1 MNHVPSKLKIPTMPR
16 ELRHAGLP
24 TLSVVVASCR
34 SRSLLDACLGSLLPQ
49 CQEYSAAVIVARAA
63 DAAEIRALQTAY
75 PEVRFVGAPGSSTI
89 PELRAAGMQAADGDI
104 VALTEDH
111 CIASRDWVS
120 QILRAHRPGVDV
132 FGGAMD
138 NAQRERTV
146 DWAAYFAEYGFFAE
160 GDGSTKVTPL
170 ITGANVTYSR
180 NVLDDVIKCAMQGEW
195 ENVAHAR
202 LAAKGSA
209 MQFLRTASV
218 YQNQNY
224 RFRDFCHDRFEHGL
238 AYARRR
244 LSEEGPSRRLLY
256 LPGSLFLPLLLLFRI
271 AQTIGREQRT
281 PFLRALP
288 LTFGFLVAWSL
299 GEAVGY
305 WRGPVSTEGEH
316 V

>member
-1 MNHVPSKLKIPTMPR
+1 MSDAPSTRRIAEAAR
-16 ELRHAGLP
+16 DLRLTGSP

-34 SRSLLDACLGSLLPQ
+34 SRSLLDACLRSLLPQ
-49 CQEYSAAVIVARAA
+49 CREYSAAIIVARAA
-63 DAAEIRALQTAY
+63 DPAEIRALQTAY
-75 PEVRFVGAPGSSTI
+75 PEVRFVGAPATSTI
-89 PELRAAGMQAADGDI
+89 PELRAAGMQGADGDI

-111 CIASRDWVS
+111 CIASQDWVS
-120 QILRAHRPGVDV
+120 QILRAHQPGVDV

-160 GDGSTKVTPL
+160 GDGSAKVNPL
-170 ITGANVTYSR
+170 ITGANVAYSR
-180 NVLDDVIKCAMQGEW
+180 NVLDDVIECAIQGEW

-224 RFRDFCHDRFEHGL
+224 CFRDFCRDRFEHGL

-244 LSEEGPSRRLLY
+244 LSEEGPGRRLLY
-256 LPGSLFLPLLLLFRI
+256 LPGSVLLPFLLLLRI
-271 AQTIGREQRT
+271 AQTIGREQRP

-305 WRGPVSTEGEH
+305 WRGPASPEGEH
-316 V
+316 A